1 MSVLDLAGARRGHFR
16 MESGYHSALWL
27 DLDDLFSDGQRIEPE
42 ITALA
47 TKIGPYDVEAVCGP
61 QSGGAVLAQRLA
73 EALAVDGV
81 STERVDSRNEEGLFK
96 ARYRLPPEAAGA
108 VRHRRVAIVDDVMS
122 AGSSLRSTCTDLE
135 SHSAR
140 IVVVGAL
147 LVLGTAG
154 LDYFTQLGLTV
165 EANTR
170 APYEIW
176 PPERCP
182 LCAAGVPVSAVGDQ
196 VKR

>member
-1 MSVLDLAGARRGHFR
+1 MSILDLAGARRGHFR

-27 DLDDLFSDGQRIEPE
+27 DLDDLFTDRQRIEPE

-47 TKIGPYDVEAVCGP
+47 AKIGPYDVEAVCGP
-61 QSGGAVLAQRLA
+61 QTGGAVLAQRLA
-73 EALAVDGV
+73 EALEVDGV
-81 STERVDSRNEEGLFK
+81 ATELVESAGEEGLFR
-96 ARYRLPPEAAGA
+96 ARYRLLPEAAGA

-122 AGSSLRSTCTDLE
+122 AGSSLRSTCADLE

-154 LDYFTQLGLTV
+154 FDYFTQLGLAV
-165 EANTR
+165 EANAR
-170 APYEIW
+170 APYEMW

-182 LCAAGVPVSAVGDQ
+182 MCAAGVPVSAVGDHA
-196 VKR
+196 KR